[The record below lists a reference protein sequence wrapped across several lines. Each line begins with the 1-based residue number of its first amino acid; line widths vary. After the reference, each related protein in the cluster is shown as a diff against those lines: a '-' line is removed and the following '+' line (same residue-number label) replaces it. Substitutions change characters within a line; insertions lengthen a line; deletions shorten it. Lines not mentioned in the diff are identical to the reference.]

1 MASSLRHP
9 HPQPVTGN
17 TQPWHCA
24 GHTLGYQTHG
34 ELPDRPFRRPA
45 RRRSL
50 TIGRYFAQSPPPP
63 APPAA
68 LGTIPAAMTSP
79 ARNPPPPLRDPQAN
93 TDLTAT
99 GTVAPAP
106 APPPAPFSLK
116 SSPPVSVHASTVGI
130 SSSLVQVGLNKDH
143 PIEVPT
149 NYARFPFRGG
159 EGFLDGPT
167 VCGPVSAS
175 AS

>member
-17 TQPWHCA
+17 TQPLHCA
-24 GHTLGYQTHG
+24 GHTLGI
-34 ELPDRPFRRPA
+34 RPTASYPIA
-45 RRRSL
+45 LSVALLAVAAL